1 MFTSAIITR
10 LCIYLILPLRFL
22 FLLDCHHLDWIDICF
37 QTVLLKLNQYIY
49 YVIFLQRTLWPTYY
63 KRRALLWTKNMYLHV
78 MYLRKM
84 WNCTRAKK
92 VTHSH
97 TFCLQNGFCLCS
109 TFTFYVDFIIIITK
123 RAWNLARQ
131 KQISTKGLH
140 YLFSLCRGVHA

>member
-1 MFTSAIITR
+1 MFTSTIITQIC
-10 LCIYLILPLRFL
+10 LCIIECTLYNVCTYNSSLEISVFVRLSSFGLDRHL
-22 FLLDCHHLDWIDICF
+22 FPDSTFKIAS
-37 QTVLLKLNQYIY
+37 VY

-63 KRRALLWTKNMYLHV
+63 KRKALLWTKNMYLHV

-97 TFCLQNGFCLCS
+97 TFCLQNGFYLCL
-109 TFTFYVDFIIIITK
+109 TFTLYVDFIIIIITK

-131 KQISTKGLH
+131 EQISANASH
-140 YLFSLCRGVHA
+140 